1 MSNTPHDWP
10 DVNNS
15 ALYNMKKKCTL
26 LCLIL
31 LQTCFLIHGQKGYKP
46 GYIITNG
53 FDTLRGSIKLK
64 TNIENSEACEFIE
77 GGIQM
82 PKVYKPDDI
91 RAYRIE
97 NSKYYVSK
105 EVVIDSAKQKIFL
118 EFLVKGIA
126 NLFYYKGQ
134 GKEYYFI
141 EKDNVMTQLSNDVS
155 MVTVKSM
162 GVMGEYEETY
172 SKNSNQYKRM
182 LQYLFQ
188 QSPEVLKEIPNT
200 LFDYRPLIKI
210 TKDYH
215 NSVCKDNNCIDF
227 TKSTK
232 KSLYLEP
239 YIGVIDSWMKLNTSK
254 DKIQDIKPYIG
265 LQLRLT
271 PFKGYSMWNFLA
283 GINFSSDK
291 FEGVFSNS
299 LNQWNLPYR
308 VYTKY
313 SILRVPLKIEYNLPV
328 EKIQP
333 FFSMGFG
340 TIALLNSEYKVFR
353 INGNT
358 EDPEKSYMRRFQ
370 YSLSLGF
377 GLRYKLSNDLYLYLK
392 NEFEYRIPGANFG
405 YILDQTKV
413 YSDMINF
420 GLGFKIK

>member
-53 FDTLRGSIKLK
+53 FDTLRGS
-64 TNIENSEACEFIE
+64 
-77 GGIQM
+77 
-82 PKVYKPDDI
+82 YKPDDI

-271 PFKGYSMWNFLA
+271 PFKGYYMWNFLA

-291 FEGVFSNS
+291 FEGEFTLSGIY
-299 LNQWNLPYR
+299 Q
-308 VYTKY
+308 
-313 SILRVPLKIEYNLPV
+313 I
-328 EKIQP
+328 
-333 FFSMGFG
+333 
-340 TIALLNSEYKVFR
+340 LNSPCSF
-353 INGNT
+353 
-358 EDPEKSYMRRFQ
+358 
-370 YSLSLGF
+370 
-377 GLRYKLSNDLYLYLK
+377 K
-392 NEFEYRIPGANFG
+392 N
-405 YILDQTKV
+405 
-413 YSDMINF
+413 
-420 GLGFKIK
+420 